1 MHTSNGNGEGYR
13 TGPSL
18 GGGGARGA
26 NAPPFFWIAIH
37 ILFISNVLPLHCE
50 ARSQDFSGKG
60 VRLSKFGTLS
70 PVSLD
75 RGPKKKSHGTLLQT
89 HPPLE
94 ILA

>member
-1 MHTSNGNGEGYR
+1 MGTARAIEQARRWGEG
-13 TGPSL
+13 S
-18 GGGGARGA
+18 ARSA

-75 RGPKKKSHGTLLQT
+75 RGLKKSHGTLLQT
-89 HPPLE
+89 HPTLE
-94 ILA
+94 ILATGL